1 MGINGITNPMSDSLT
16 AAVGDTLSSS
26 RGHKLQIGQ
35 SHGSKS
41 MHPGAQRTA
50 EWSRTE
56 QEEGSNQQT
65 QLPPSGQSEKNKN
78 EAADDKNNTKV
89 CVHRLEE
96 DTTIFLD

>member
-16 AAVGDTLSSS
+16 AGVGDTLSSS

-50 EWSRTE
+50 E